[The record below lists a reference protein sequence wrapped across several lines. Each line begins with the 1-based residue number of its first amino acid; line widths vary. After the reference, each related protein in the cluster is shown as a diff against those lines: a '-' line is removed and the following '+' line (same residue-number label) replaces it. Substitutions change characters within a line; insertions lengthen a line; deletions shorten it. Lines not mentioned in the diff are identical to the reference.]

1 MNKYNWR
8 EEIEKNKKANIIS
21 SEEDLSDVTPYI
33 KVNNI
38 EINGLISTQLS
49 ESEFMDE
56 FIEWLIS
63 RGETFFG
70 ISKELEEPI
79 DK

>member
-1 MNKYNWR
+1 MNKYNWK

-21 SEEDLSDVTPYI
+21 SKEGLSDVTPYI

-38 EINGLISTQLS
+38 EINGLISTPLS
-49 ESEFMDE
+49 ESDFMDD
-56 FIEWLIS
+56 FIEWLES

-70 ISKELEEPI
+70 LTSELKEKEE
-79 DK
+79 

>member
-8 EEIEKNKKANIIS
+8 EEIEKIKKANIIS
-21 SEEDLSDVTPYI
+21 SKEDLSDVTPYI

>member
-8 EEIEKNKKANIIS
+8 EEIEKIKKVNIIS
-21 SEEDLSDVTPYI
+21 SEEGLSDVTPYI

-38 EINGLISTQLS
+38 KINGLISTPLS
-49 ESEFMDE
+49 EYEFMDE

-70 ISKELEEPI
+70 ISKELEE
-79 DK
+79 

>member
-1 MNKYNWR
+1 MKERKINNIT
-8 EEIEKNKKANIIS
+8 IEGIIS
-21 SEEDLSDVTPYI
+21 TP
-33 KVNNI
+33 
-38 EINGLISTQLS
+38 LS

-70 ISKELEEPI
+70 ISKELEE
-79 DK
+79 

>member
-21 SEEDLSDVTPYI
+21 SEEGLSDVTP
-33 KVNNI
+33 
-38 EINGLISTQLS
+38 LS
-49 ESEFMDE
+49 EYEFMDE
-56 FIEWLIS
+56 FIEWLEN

-70 ISKELEEPI
+70 LTYKLKEEEE
-79 DK
+79 

>member
-21 SEEDLSDVTPYI
+21 SEEGLSDVTPYI

-70 ISKELEEPI
+70 ISKELEE
-79 DK
+79 

>member
-8 EEIEKNKKANIIS
+8 EEIEKIKKANIIS

-38 EINGLISTQLS
+38 EINGLISTPLS
-49 ESEFMDE
+49 ELAFMDD
-56 FIEWLIS
+56 FIEWLES

-70 ISKELEEPI
+70 LSSELKEDE
-79 DK
+79 

>member
-8 EEIEKNKKANIIS
+8 EEIKKNKKVNIIS
-21 SEEDLSDVTPYI
+21 SEEGLSDVTPYI

-38 EINGLISTQLS
+38 EINGLINTTKE
-49 ESEFMDE
+49 ESDFMDD

-70 ISKELEEPI
+70 LTSELKEDEE
-79 DK
+79 

>member
-21 SEEDLSDVTPYI
+21 SEEGLSDVTPYI

-70 ISKELEEPI
+70 ISKELKE
-79 DK
+79 

>member
-1 MNKYNWR
+1 MNKYNWK

-21 SEEDLSDVTPYI
+21 SKEDLSDVTPYI

-38 EINGLISTQLS
+38 EINGLINTTKEELD
-49 ESEFMDE
+49 FMDD
-56 FIEWLIS
+56 FIEWLES

-70 ISKELEEPI
+70 LTSELKEDEE
-79 DK
+79 